1 MRLNFHAIC
10 FPLAR
15 LLKDLNHVVN
25 FTQSACVFQ
34 DLTLGRRIGSPKE
47 HGGLY
52 HFEDTSAIEQVQVQ
66 ASICKSSLSR
76 KQEIMLWHCSLGHPS
91 FPHLRYLFPSLFQNN
106 ESFQCD
112 IFQLTKHQRTFL
124 PSQAYQA
131 SKPFALMH
139 SDVGSI
145 SSSKYYK

>member
-34 DLTLGRRIGSPKE
+34 DLTLGRRIGSPKQ

-52 HFEDTSAIEQVQVQ
+52 HFEDT
-66 ASICKSSLSR
+66 
-76 KQEIMLWHCSLGHPS
+76 
-91 FPHLRYLFPSLFQNN
+91 
-106 ESFQCD
+106 
-112 IFQLTKHQRTFL
+112 
-124 PSQAYQA
+124 
-131 SKPFALMH
+131 
-139 SDVGSI
+139 
-145 SSSKYYK
+145 